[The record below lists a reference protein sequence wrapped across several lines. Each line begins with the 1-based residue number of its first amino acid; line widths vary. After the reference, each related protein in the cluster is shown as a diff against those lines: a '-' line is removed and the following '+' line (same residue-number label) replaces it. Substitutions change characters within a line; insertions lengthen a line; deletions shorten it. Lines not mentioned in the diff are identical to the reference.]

1 MKANFK
7 EKFSFWQGF
16 PPPQFIYSNMHF
28 KCVALDPPN
37 FEPGSWIGA
46 GKALVDYEN
55 KEFILTARP
64 RKVEGGVR
72 GYAANIYRSADGEKF
87 DLLMSLSK
95 EEVIEKSKV
104 RIDSIEGTQLL
115 KDPLTGKWHFYLSV
129 DDGSEFIWGGVFWE
143 TLLMVA
149 DDLKGP
155 WESNG
160 LVIRHNQSYD
170 ACQARDPSMDI
181 IDGRWIC
188 LCKAVDYNQKKRMQ
202 LLTSTDGIDWKKHG
216 LLSVDGKEVNPL
228 FASGSIFPGSP
239 GPIFIGVSRTSQPR
253 EEIETHQVEQVFY
266 DKGKVAHGEGAKYF
280 TAYRIDFE
288 NLNLQTIFQAP
299 WKASSEY
306 EHKEYPILG
315 YSSVIYDPFKGRV
328 LLYIEAIGPESKKI
342 GLNETIER
350 VLVFEC
356 CL

>member
-1 MKANFK
+1 MKVNFK

-16 PPPQFIYSNMHF
+16 PPPQYIYSNMHF

-46 GKALVDYEN
+46 GKALVDYKN

-64 RKVEGGVR
+64 RKAEGRVR
-72 GYAANIYRSADGEKF
+72 GYAANIYRSGDGEKF
-87 DLLMSLSK
+87 DLVTSLSK

-104 RIDSIEGTQLL
+104 RIHSIEGTQLL

-129 DDGSEFIWGGVFWE
+129 DTSSEFVWGGNLWE

-149 DDLKGP
+149 NDLEGP
-155 WESNG
+155 WESKG
-160 LVIRHNQSYD
+160 LVIRHDQSYD
-170 ACQARDPSMDI
+170 VCQARDCSIDI
-181 IDGRWIC
+181 VDGRWLG
-188 LCKAVDYNQKKRMQ
+188 LCVAIDYDHNTRMQ
-202 LLTSTDGIDWKKHG
+202 LVTSTDGINWRKNG
-216 LLSVDGKEVNPL
+216 LLSVDRKQTNR
-228 FASGSIFPGSP
+228 FRTSGSIFPGAS
-239 GPIFIGVSRTSQPR
+239 GPIFIGVSPSSQPQEVGTSQV
-253 EEIETHQVEQVFY
+253 EEIFY
-266 DKGKVAHGEGAKYF
+266 DKWRVAHGGGIKSF
-280 TAYRIDFE
+280 VAYRIDCE
-288 NLNLQTIFQAP
+288 NLNLETMFQAP

-306 EHKEYPILG
+306 EHKECPVLG
-315 YSSVIYDPFKGRV
+315 YSSVVYDPFNERM
-328 LLYIEAIGPESKKI
+328 LLYIEAIGPESKKM